1 MDINIKID
9 WKEWNLGEKVI
20 FASACVAVLSL
31 FMPWISTS
39 IVSLSGFSTYYAL
52 ILFLAFVYPL
62 YYIMTKEVFNQNLA
76 LGLAGIS
83 SGVCLLW
90 MFNNTLDMGFGPT
103 VNVTGSG
110 MILFFLCTLSLG
122 FGIWKDKKV
131 KETLEQDDI

>member
-1 MDINIKID
+1 MNINIKID
-9 WKEWNLGEKVI
+9 WNEWNLGEKVI

-39 IVSLSGFSTYYAL
+39 MYKLSGLSTYYAL

-90 MFNNTLDMGFGPT
+90 MFSNDVTFFGKT
-103 VNVTGSG
+103 VNATGSG

-122 FGIWKDKKV
+122 FGIWKHKKV